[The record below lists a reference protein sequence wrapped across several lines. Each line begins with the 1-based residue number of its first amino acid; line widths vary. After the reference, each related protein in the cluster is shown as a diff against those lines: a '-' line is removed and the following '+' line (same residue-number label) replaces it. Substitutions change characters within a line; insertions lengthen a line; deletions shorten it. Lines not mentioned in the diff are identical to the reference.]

1 MGEVILVLI
10 MLPFAI
16 LFMAWAD
23 SIKDDKTEDR
33 MNKAIEDA
41 FNRRESNDNRLEM
54 YNAQKL
60 GLYIRNHRN

>member
-1 MGEVILVLI
+1 
-10 MLPFAI
+10 
-16 LFMAWAD
+16 MAWAD